1 LYDFHTLQL
10 ILGKLLPQEKLDAL
24 MADHFATFITDYD
37 LDALKSAHIDTLRIP
52 VTYNTFI
59 PEANRTDN
67 FPRGELKAL
76 DVYIFLHRY
85 SDDSFIER
93 VLDYGMTIWLDLIAT
108 STNQLGTLEQHGNT
122 VTPETARQVVK
133 YIAKKYDARVISFP
147 SPNLIV
153 GCNNRLSSSRRQ
165 IPKYTIK
172 SHSTRSEIYREN
184 QK

>member
-1 LYDFHTLQL
+1 
-10 ILGKLLPQEKLDAL
+10 

-37 LDALKSAHIDTLRIP
+37 LDALKSAHINTVRIP
-52 VTYNTFI
+52 VTYNMFI
-59 PEANRTDN
+59 PEANRTDS

-76 DVYIFLHRY
+76 DVYSFHHRY
-85 SDDSFIER
+85 SNDSFIER

-108 STNQLGTLEQHGNT
+108 STNQLGALEHGNT

-133 YIAKKYDARVISFP
+133 YIAKKYDARVRSLL
-147 SPNLIV
+147 SLNLNA
-153 GCNNRLSSSRRQ
+153 GCHNRLSSSRHQ

-172 SHSTRSEIYREN
+172 SYSTRSEVHHKN